1 MTGPNG
7 WHTAGHITKLK
18 EDPLMKKW
26 LALLLAAL
34 MLLGSTAAVAEIGSA
49 DAPVPVSILIKD
61 VNPDEADT
69 IAVVEAIEKGM
80 AAQGNY
86 VDITILEAP
95 AGKYIEVVPLAFRT
109 GEINPD
115 IIFFQG
121 NTDTPVVAEGLL
133 EDLTP
138 YVEGSTNVKAILG
151 EHSKARLASS
161 PYLLWLAPAKFSAP
175 VIRGDFLD
183 QAASKDAFLA
193 DPTPE
198 NYAAL
203 LKELMDAGVVK
214 FGATVDGGLARLD
227 SIFNH
232 AFGVTGTLMKQE
244 DGKYIYSMITEQ
256 EKNKLA
262 FYAQL
267 YADGILDADYITKA
281 WDTMEQ
287 AFYEGDCALI
297 AGTAGDVIQVYN
309 TKMVQTMGE
318 AAELVALPPAKGVGQ
333 AYASIDVTK
342 EERGFAINATI
353 EQNVKDAAFAIL
365 EYMASPE
372 GRMIDKLGVEGVHY
386 TVEDGTITFTDA
398 WGGYWARFFPTVDG
412 LPADLKL
419 TTPVLSTPAADSLT
433 LGAQFYAND
442 VNVIIPDELQP
453 QLAAVK
459 SIYTEYANEIVRG
472 VRPVEDFAEMVEKFN
487 AAGGDALTEYVNSV
501 LQ

>member
-1 MTGPNG
+1 
-7 WHTAGHITKLK
+7 
-18 EDPLMKKW
+18 MKKW
-26 LALLLAAL
+26 LALLLAAVLVL
-34 MLLGSTAAVAEIGSA
+34 MSTAAVAEIGTA

-61 VNPDEADT
+61 VSPDDADT
-69 IAVVEAIEKGM
+69 IAVVDAIEKGM

-95 AGKYIEVVPLAFRT
+95 AGTYVEVVPLAFRT

-133 EDLTP
+133 EDLTS
-138 YVEGSTNVKAILG
+138 YVEGSTYVKNLMG
-151 EHSKARLASS
+151 EHSKARMASS

-183 QAASKDAFLA
+183 QAPSKDAFLA

-198 NYAAL
+198 AYATL

-214 FGATVDGGLARLD
+214 FGTTVDGGLARLD

-232 AFGVTGTLMKQE
+232 AFGVTGTLMQQE
-244 DGKYIYSMITEQ
+244 DGKYVYSMVTEQ

-318 AAELVALPPAKGVGQ
+318 DAELVALPPAKGIGQ
-333 AYASIDVTK
+333 AFQSIDVTK

-365 EYMASPE
+365 DYMASPE

-386 TVEDGTITFTDA
+386 TVEDGVITFTDA

-412 LPADLKL
+412 LPEDLKL
-419 TTPVLSTPAADSLT
+419 ATPVLSTPAADSLA
-433 LGAQFYAND
+433 LGAEYYYND

-453 QLAAVK
+453 QLAAVT

-472 VRPVEDFAEMVEKFN
+472 VRPVDDFAEMVEKFN

>member
-1 MTGPNG
+1 
-7 WHTAGHITKLK
+7 
-18 EDPLMKKW
+18 MKKW
-26 LALLLAAL
+26 LALLLAAT

-49 DAPVPVSILIKD
+49 DAPVPVSIMIKD
-61 VNPDEADT
+61 VTPDDADT
-69 IAVVEAIEKGM
+69 IAVVEAIEQGM

-95 AGKYIEVVPLAFRT
+95 AGTYIEVVPLAFRT

-115 IIFFQG
+115 LIYFQG
-121 NTDTPVVAEGLL
+121 NTDTPVIAEGLL

-138 YVEGSTNVKAILG
+138 YVEASTYVKEVMGA
-151 EHSKARLASS
+151 HSKARLASS

-175 VIRGDFLD
+175 VMRSDFLN
-183 QAASKDAFLA
+183 QAPSKDAFLA

-198 NYAAL
+198 AYAQL

-214 FGATVDGGLARLD
+214 YGVTVDGGLARLN

-244 DGKYIYSMITEQ
+244 DGGYVYSMVTEQ

-267 YADGILDADYITKA
+267 YQDGILDADYITKT
-281 WDTMEQ
+281 WDVMEQ
-287 AFYEGDCALI
+287 NFYEGDCALI

-309 TKMVQTMGE
+309 TKMVQTAGE
-318 AAELVALPPAKGVGQ
+318 EAELVALPPAKGIGQ

-353 EQNVKDAAFAIL
+353 DQQVKDAAFAIL

-372 GRMIDKLGVEGVHY
+372 GRMIDKLGVEDIHY
-386 TVEDGTITFTDA
+386 TLEDGIVTFTDA
-398 WGGYWARFFPTVDG
+398 WSGYWSRFFPTVDG
-412 LPADLKL
+412 LPEDLNL
-419 TTPVLSTPAADSLT
+419 ATPVLSKPAQDSLT
-433 LGAQFYAND
+433 LGAQYYAD
-442 VNVIIPDELQP
+442 DINVIIPDDLQP
-453 QLAAVK
+453 QLTAVT

-472 VRPVEDFAEMVEKFN
+472 VRPVEDFDEMVEKFN
-487 AAGGDALTEYVNSV
+487 AAGGDELNAYINSV
-501 LQ
+501 LN

>member
-1 MTGPNG
+1 
-7 WHTAGHITKLK
+7 
-18 EDPLMKKW
+18 MKKW
-26 LALLLAAL
+26 LALLLAAM
-34 MLLGSTAAVAEIGSA
+34 MLLGSTAAVAEIGTA
-49 DAPVPVSILIKD
+49 EAPVPVSILIKD
-61 VNPDEADT
+61 VAPDDADT
-69 IAVVEAIEKGM
+69 IAVVEAVEKGM

-115 IIFFQG
+115 LIFFQG
-121 NTDTPVVAEGLL
+121 NTDTPVIAEGLL

-138 YVEGSTNVKAILG
+138 YVEASTNVKAVLG

-175 VIRGDFLD
+175 VMRADFLD
-183 QAASKDAFLA
+183 KAPSKDAFLA

-198 NYAAL
+198 AYAQL

-214 FGATVDGGLARLD
+214 YGTTVDGGLARLD

-232 AFGVTGTLMKQE
+232 AFGVTGTLMQQE
-244 DGKYIYSMITEQ
+244 DGSYIYSMVTEQ

-267 YADGILDADYITKA
+267 YKDGILDADYITKA

-318 AAELVALPPAKGVGQ
+318 AAELVALPPAKGIGQ
-333 AYASIDVTK
+333 AYASSDVTK

-372 GRMIDKLGVEGVHY
+372 GRMIDKLGVEGKHY
-386 TVEDGTITFTDA
+386 TINDGVVTFTED
-398 WGGYWARFFPTVDG
+398 WGSYWARFFPTVDG

-419 TTPVLSTPAADSLT
+419 ATPVLSTPAQDSLT

-442 VNVIIPDELQP
+442 INVIIPEDLQP

-487 AAGGDALTEYVNSV
+487 AAGGEQLNEYINSV
-501 LQ
+501 LK

>member
-1 MTGPNG
+1 
-7 WHTAGHITKLK
+7 
-18 EDPLMKKW
+18 MKKW
-26 LALLLAAL
+26 LALLVAAM
-34 MLLGSTAAVAEIGSA
+34 MLLGSTAAVAEIGTA
-49 DAPVPVSILIKD
+49 EAPVPVSILIKD
-61 VNPDEADT
+61 VAPDDADT
-69 IAVVEAIEKGM
+69 IAVVEAVEKGM

-115 IIFFQG
+115 LIFFQG
-121 NTDTPVVAEGLL
+121 NTDTPVIAEGLL

-138 YVEGSTNVKAILG
+138 YVEASTNVKAVLG

-175 VIRGDFLD
+175 VMRADFLD
-183 QAASKDAFLA
+183 KAPSKDAFLA

-198 NYAAL
+198 AYAQL

-214 FGATVDGGLARLD
+214 YGTTVDGGLARLD

-232 AFGVTGTLMKQE
+232 AFGVTGTLIKQE
-244 DGKYIYSMITEQ
+244 DGSYVYSMVTEQ

-267 YADGILDADYITKA
+267 YKDGILDADYITKA

-372 GRMIDKLGVEGVHY
+372 GRMIDKLGVEGKHY
-386 TVEDGTITFTDA
+386 TVNDGVVTFTED
-398 WGGYWARFFPTVDG
+398 WGSYWARFFPTVDG

-419 TTPVLSTPAADSLT
+419 ATPVLSTPAQDSLT

-442 VNVIIPDELQP
+442 INVIIPEDLQP

-487 AAGGDALTEYVNSV
+487 AAGGEQLNEYINSV
-501 LQ
+501 LK

>member
-1 MTGPNG
+1 
-7 WHTAGHITKLK
+7 
-18 EDPLMKKW
+18 MKKW
-26 LALLLAAL
+26 LALLLAAM
-34 MLLGSTAAVAEIGSA
+34 MLLGSTAAVAEIGTA
-49 DAPVPVSILIKD
+49 EAPVPVSILIKD
-61 VNPDEADT
+61 VAPDDADT
-69 IAVVEAIEKGM
+69 IAVVEAVEKGM

-115 IIFFQG
+115 LIFFQG
-121 NTDTPVVAEGLL
+121 NTDTPVIAEGLL

-138 YVEGSTNVKAILG
+138 YVEASTNVKAVLG

-175 VIRGDFLD
+175 VMRADFLD
-183 QAASKDAFLA
+183 KAPSKDAFLA

-198 NYAAL
+198 AYAQL

-214 FGATVDGGLARLD
+214 YGTTVDGGLARLD

-232 AFGVTGTLMKQE
+232 AFGVTGTLMQQE
-244 DGKYIYSMITEQ
+244 DGSYVYSMVTEQ

-267 YADGILDADYITKA
+267 YKDGILDADYITKA

-318 AAELVALPPAKGVGQ
+318 AAELVALPPAKGIGQ

-372 GRMIDKLGVEGVHY
+372 GRMIDKLGVEGKHY
-386 TVEDGTITFTDA
+386 TINDGVVTFTED
-398 WGGYWARFFPTVDG
+398 WGSYWARFFPTVDG

-419 TTPVLSTPAADSLT
+419 ATPVLSTPAQDSLT

-442 VNVIIPDELQP
+442 INVIIPEDLQP

-487 AAGGDALTEYVNSV
+487 AAGGEQLNEYINSV
-501 LQ
+501 LK

>member
-1 MTGPNG
+1 
-7 WHTAGHITKLK
+7 
-18 EDPLMKKW
+18 MKKW
-26 LALLLAAL
+26 LALLLAAM
-34 MLLGSTAAVAEIGSA
+34 MLLGSTAAVAEIGTA
-49 DAPVPVSILIKD
+49 EAPVPVSILIKD
-61 VNPDEADT
+61 VAPDDADT

-115 IIFFQG
+115 LIFFQG
-121 NTDTPVVAEGLL
+121 NTDTPVIAEGLL

-138 YVEGSTNVKAILG
+138 YVEASTNVKAVLG

-175 VIRGDFLD
+175 VMRADFLD
-183 QAASKDAFLA
+183 KAASKDAFLA

-198 NYAAL
+198 AYAQL
-203 LKELMDAGVVK
+203 LKDLMDAGVVK
-214 FGATVDGGLARLD
+214 YGTTVDGGLARLD

-232 AFGVTGTLMKQE
+232 AFGVTGTLMQQE
-244 DGKYIYSMITEQ
+244 DGSYVYSMVTEQ

-267 YADGILDADYITKA
+267 YKDGILDADYITKA

-287 AFYEGDCALI
+287 AFYEGVCALI

-372 GRMIDKLGVEGVHY
+372 GRMIDKLGVEGKHY
-386 TVEDGTITFTDA
+386 TISDGVVTFTED
-398 WGGYWARFFPTVDG
+398 WGSYWARFFPTVDG

-419 TTPVLSTPAADSLT
+419 ATPVLSTPAQDSLT

-442 VNVIIPDELQP
+442 VNVIIPEDLQP

-487 AAGGDALTEYVNSV
+487 AAGGDQLNEYINSV
-501 LQ
+501 LK

>member
-1 MTGPNG
+1 
-7 WHTAGHITKLK
+7 
-18 EDPLMKKW
+18 MKKW
-26 LALLLAAL
+26 LALLLAAM
-34 MLLGSTAAVAEIGSA
+34 MLLGSTAAVAEIGTA
-49 DAPVPVSILIKD
+49 EAPVPVSILIKD
-61 VNPDEADT
+61 VAPDDADT
-69 IAVVEAIEKGM
+69 IAVVEAVEKGM

-115 IIFFQG
+115 LIFFQG
-121 NTDTPVVAEGLL
+121 NTDTPVIAEGLL

-138 YVEGSTNVKAILG
+138 YVEASTNVKAVLG

-175 VIRGDFLD
+175 VMRADFLD
-183 QAASKDAFLA
+183 KAPSKDAFLA

-198 NYAAL
+198 AYAQL
-203 LKELMDAGVVK
+203 LKDLMDAGVVK
-214 FGATVDGGLARLD
+214 YGTTVDGGLARLD

-232 AFGVTGTLMKQE
+232 AFGVTGTLMQQE
-244 DGKYIYSMITEQ
+244 DGSYVYSMVTEQ

-267 YADGILDADYITKA
+267 YKDGILDADYITKA

-372 GRMIDKLGVEGVHY
+372 GRMIDKLGVEGKHY
-386 TVEDGTITFTDA
+386 TVNDGVVTFTED
-398 WGGYWARFFPTVDG
+398 WGSYWARFFPTVDG

-419 TTPVLSTPAADSLT
+419 ATPVLSTPAQDSLT

-442 VNVIIPDELQP
+442 VNVIIPEDLQP

-487 AAGGDALTEYVNSV
+487 AAGGEQLNEYINSV
-501 LQ
+501 LK

>member
-1 MTGPNG
+1 M
-7 WHTAGHITKLK
+7 
-18 EDPLMKKW
+18 MKKW
-26 LALLLAAL
+26 LALLLTAM

-49 DAPVPVSILIKD
+49 EAPVPVSILIKD
-61 VNPDEADT
+61 VLPDEADT
-69 IAVVEAIEKGM
+69 VAVVEAIEKGM

-95 AGKYIEVVPLAFRT
+95 AGKYVEVVPLAFRT
-109 GEINPD
+109 EEINPD

-138 YVEGSTNVKAILG
+138 YIENSTYVKAVMG
-151 EHSKARLASS
+151 EHSKARMESS
-161 PYLLWLAPAKFSAP
+161 PYLLWLAPAKFFAP
-175 VIRGDFLD
+175 VIRKDFLD
-183 QAASKDAFLA
+183 QASSKDAFLA

-198 NYAAL
+198 AYAKL
-203 LKELMDAGVVK
+203 LKELMDAGTVK
-214 FGATVDGGLARLD
+214 YGVTVDGALTRLD

-232 AFGVTGTLMKQE
+232 AFGVTSSIME
-244 DGKYIYSMITEQ
+244 VDGKYVYSMVTEQ

-267 YADGILDADYITKA
+267 YKDGILDADYITKA

-318 AAELVALPPAKGVGQ
+318 GTELVALPPAKGVGQ

-353 EQNVKDAAFAIL
+353 DQNVKDAAFAIL

-386 TVEDGTITFTDA
+386 TVDNGTVTYTDA
-398 WGGYWARFFPTVDG
+398 WGAYWARFFPTVDG

-419 TTPVLSTPAADSLT
+419 ATPVLSTPAQDSLT
-433 LGAQFYAND
+433 LGAQYYAND
-442 VNVIIPDELQP
+442 INVIIPEDLQP

-472 VRPVEDFAEMVEKFN
+472 VRPIDDFAQMVEKIN
-487 AAGGDALTEYVNSV
+487 AAGGDALSEYFATV
-501 LQ
+501 LK

>member
-1 MTGPNG
+1 
-7 WHTAGHITKLK
+7 
-18 EDPLMKKW
+18 MKKW
-26 LALLLAAL
+26 LALLVAAM
-34 MLLGSTAAVAEIGSA
+34 MLLGSTAAVAEIGTA
-49 DAPVPVSILIKD
+49 EAPVPVSILIKD
-61 VNPDEADT
+61 VAPDDADT
-69 IAVVEAIEKGM
+69 IAVVEAVEKGM

-95 AGKYIEVVPLAFRT
+95 TGKYLEVVPLAFRT

-115 IIFFQG
+115 LIFFQG
-121 NTDTPVVAEGLL
+121 NTDTPVIAEGLL

-138 YVEGSTNVKAILG
+138 YVEASTNVKAVLG

-175 VIRGDFLD
+175 VMRADFLD
-183 QAASKDAFLA
+183 KAPSKDAFLA

-198 NYAAL
+198 AYAQL

-214 FGATVDGGLARLD
+214 YGTTVDGGLARLD

-232 AFGVTGTLMKQE
+232 AFGVTGTLIKQE
-244 DGKYIYSMITEQ
+244 DGSYVYSMVTEQ

-267 YADGILDADYITKA
+267 YKDGILDADYITKA

-372 GRMIDKLGVEGVHY
+372 GRMIDKLGVEGKHY
-386 TVEDGTITFTDA
+386 TVNDGVVTFTED
-398 WGGYWARFFPTVDG
+398 WGSYWARFFPTVDG

-419 TTPVLSTPAADSLT
+419 ATPVLSTPAQDSLT

-442 VNVIIPDELQP
+442 INVIIPEDLQP

-487 AAGGDALTEYVNSV
+487 AAGGEQLNEYINSV
-501 LQ
+501 LK

>member
-1 MTGPNG
+1 
-7 WHTAGHITKLK
+7 
-18 EDPLMKKW
+18 MKKW
-26 LALLLAAL
+26 LALLLAAALVL
-34 MLLGSTAAVAEIGSA
+34 MSTAAVAEIGTA

-61 VNPDEADT
+61 VSPDDADT
-69 IAVVEAIEKGM
+69 IAVVDAIEKGM

-95 AGKYIEVVPLAFRT
+95 AGTYVEVVPLAFRT

-138 YVEGSTNVKAILG
+138 YVEGSTYVKNLHGRAFQGPSWPAL
-151 EHSKARLASS
+151 
-161 PYLLWLAPAKFSAP
+161 PTCLWLAPAKFSAP

-183 QAASKDAFLA
+183 QAPSKDAFLA

-198 NYAAL
+198 AYATL

-214 FGATVDGGLARLD
+214 FGTTVDGGLARLD

-232 AFGVTGTLMKQE
+232 AFGVTGTLMQQE
-244 DGKYIYSMITEQ
+244 DGKYVYSMVTEQ

-287 AFYEGDCALI
+287 AFYEGDCAMI

-318 AAELVALPPAKGVGQ
+318 DAELVALPPAKGIGQ
-333 AYASIDVTK
+333 AFQSIDVTK

-365 EYMASPE
+365 DYMASPE

-386 TVEDGTITFTDA
+386 TVEDGVITFTDA

-412 LPADLKL
+412 LPEDLKL
-419 TTPVLSTPAADSLT
+419 ATPVLSTPAADSLA
-433 LGAQFYAND
+433 LGAEYYYND

-453 QLAAVK
+453 QLAAVT

-472 VRPVEDFAEMVEKFN
+472 VRPVDDFAEMVEKF
-487 AAGGDALTEYVNSV
+487 
-501 LQ
+501 QRRRR

>member
-1 MTGPNG
+1 
-7 WHTAGHITKLK
+7 
-18 EDPLMKKW
+18 MKKW
-26 LALLLAAL
+26 LALLLAAALVL
-34 MLLGSTAAVAEIGSA
+34 MSTAAVAEIGTA

-61 VNPDEADT
+61 VSPDDADT
-69 IAVVEAIEKGM
+69 IAVVDAIEKGM

-95 AGKYIEVVPLAFRT
+95 AGTYVEVVPLAFRT

-133 EDLTP
+133 EDLTS
-138 YVEGSTNVKAILG
+138 YVEGSTYVKNLMG
-151 EHSKARLASS
+151 EHSKARMASS

-183 QAASKDAFLA
+183 QAPSKDAFLA

-198 NYAAL
+198 AYATL

-214 FGATVDGGLARLD
+214 FGTTVDGGLARLD

-232 AFGVTGTLMKQE
+232 AFGVTGTLMQQE
-244 DGKYIYSMITEQ
+244 DGKYVYSMVTEQ

-287 AFYEGDCALI
+287 AFYEGDCAMI

-318 AAELVALPPAKGVGQ
+318 DAELVAL
-333 AYASIDVTK
+333 TK

-365 EYMASPE
+365 DYMASPE

-386 TVEDGTITFTDA
+386 TVEDGVITFTDA

-412 LPADLKL
+412 LPEDLKL
-419 TTPVLSTPAADSLT
+419 ATPVLSTPAADSLA
-433 LGAQFYAND
+433 LGAEYYYND

-453 QLAAVK
+453 QLAAVT

-472 VRPVEDFAEMVEKFN
+472 VRPVDDFAEMVEKFN

>member
-1 MTGPNG
+1 
-7 WHTAGHITKLK
+7 
-18 EDPLMKKW
+18 MKKW
-26 LALLLAAL
+26 LALLLAAALVL
-34 MLLGSTAAVAEIGSA
+34 MSTAAVAEIGTA

-61 VNPDEADT
+61 VSPDDADT
-69 IAVVEAIEKGM
+69 IAVVDAIEKGM

-95 AGKYIEVVPLAFRT
+95 AGTYVEVVPLAFRT

-133 EDLTP
+133 EDLTS
-138 YVEGSTNVKAILG
+138 YVEGSTYVKNLMG
-151 EHSKARLASS
+151 EHSKARMASS

-183 QAASKDAFLA
+183 QAPSKDAFLA

-198 NYAAL
+198 AYATL

-214 FGATVDGGLARLD
+214 FGTTVDGGLARLD

-232 AFGVTGTLMKQE
+232 AFGVTGTLMQQE
-244 DGKYIYSMITEQ
+244 DGKYVYSMVTEQ

-287 AFYEGDCALI
+287 AFYEGDCAMI

-318 AAELVALPPAKGVGQ
+318 DAELVALPPAKGIGQ
-333 AYASIDVTK
+333 AFQSIDVTK
-342 EERGFAINATI
+342 EE
-353 EQNVKDAAFAIL
+353 NVKDAAFAIL
-365 EYMASPE
+365 DYMASPE

-386 TVEDGTITFTDA
+386 TVEDGVITFTDA

-412 LPADLKL
+412 LPEDLKL
-419 TTPVLSTPAADSLT
+419 ATPVLSTPAADSLA
-433 LGAQFYAND
+433 LGAEYYYND

-453 QLAAVK
+453 QLAAVT

-472 VRPVEDFAEMVEKFN
+472 VRPVDDFAEMVEKFN

>member
-1 MTGPNG
+1 
-7 WHTAGHITKLK
+7 
-18 EDPLMKKW
+18 MKKW
-26 LALLLAAL
+26 LALLLAAM
-34 MLLGSTAAVAEIGSA
+34 MLLGSTAAVAEIGTA
-49 DAPVPVSILIKD
+49 EAPVPVSILIKD
-61 VNPDEADT
+61 VAPDDADT

-115 IIFFQG
+115 LIFFQG
-121 NTDTPVVAEGLL
+121 NTDTPVIAEGLL

-138 YVEGSTNVKAILG
+138 YVEASANVKAVLG

-175 VIRGDFLD
+175 VMRADFLD
-183 QAASKDAFLA
+183 KAASKDAFLA

-198 NYAAL
+198 AYARL
-203 LKELMDAGVVK
+203 LKDLMDAGVVK
-214 FGATVDGGLARLD
+214 YGVTVDGGLARLD

-232 AFGVTGTLMKQE
+232 AFGVTGTLMQQE
-244 DGKYIYSMITEQ
+244 DGSYVYSMVTEQ

-267 YADGILDADYITKA
+267 YKDGILDADYITKA

-287 AFYEGDCALI
+287 GFYEGDCALI

-353 EQNVKDAAFAIL
+353 EQSVKDAAFAIL

-372 GRMIDKLGVEGVHY
+372 GRMIDKLGVEGKHY
-386 TVEDGTITFTDA
+386 TISDGVVTFTED

-419 TTPVLSTPAADSLT
+419 ATPVLSTPAQDSLA

-442 VNVIIPDELQP
+442 VNVIIPEDLQP

-487 AAGGDALTEYVNSV
+487 AAGGDQLNEYINSV
-501 LQ
+501 LK

>member
-1 MTGPNG
+1 
-7 WHTAGHITKLK
+7 
-18 EDPLMKKW
+18 MKKW
-26 LALLLAAL
+26 TAILLAVMMAL
-34 MLLGSTAAVAEIGSA
+34 VGTVAFAEIGTEQ
-49 DAPVPVSILIKD
+49 APVPVSILIKD
-61 VNPDEADT
+61 VSPEEADT

-95 AGKYIEVVPLAFRT
+95 AGKYVDVVPLAFRT

-121 NTDTPVVAEGLL
+121 NTDTPVVTEGLL

-138 YVEGSTNVKAILG
+138 YIEKSAYVKDLLG
-151 EHSKARLASS
+151 AHSKARLASS
-161 PYLLWLAPAKFSAP
+161 PYLLWAAPAKFFAP
-175 VIRGDFLD
+175 VIRADFLA

-198 NYAAL
+198 NYAAV
-203 LKELMDAGVVK
+203 LKELMDADVVK
-214 FGATVDGGLARLD
+214 YGVTVDGGLSRLD

-244 DGKYIYSMITEQ
+244 DGKYVYSMVTEQ

-262 FYAQL
+262 YYAGL

-318 AAELVALPPAKGVGQ
+318 GAELVALPPAKGLGQ

-365 EYMASPE
+365 DFMASPE

-386 TVEDGTITFTDA
+386 TLDADTVNFTDA
-398 WGGYWARFFPTVDG
+398 WGGYWARFFPTTDG
-412 LPADLKL
+412 LPAELKL
-419 TTPVLSTPAADSLT
+419 ATPVLSTPAQDSLT
-433 LGAQFYAND
+433 LGAKYYADD
-442 VNVIIPDELQP
+442 VNVIIPEDLQP

-472 VRPVEDFAEMVEKFN
+472 VRPVDDFAEMVTKFN
-487 AAGGDALTEYVNSV
+487 AAGGDALNEYINSV
-501 LQ
+501 LK

>member
-1 MTGPNG
+1 
-7 WHTAGHITKLK
+7 
-18 EDPLMKKW
+18 MKKW
-26 LALLLAAL
+26 FALLLSAMLAL
-34 MLLGSTAAVAEIGSA
+34 SCTAAFAEIGAA
-49 DAPVPVSILIKD
+49 DAPIPVSILIKD
-61 VNPDEADT
+61 VAPDEADT

-109 GEINPD
+109 GEVNPD
-115 IIFFQG
+115 LIFFQG

-138 YVEGSTNVKAILG
+138 YVEGSTYVKAVMG
-151 EHSKARLASS
+151 AHSKARIASS

-175 VIRGDFLD
+175 VMRSDFLN
-183 QAASKDAFLA
+183 QAPSKDAFLA
-193 DPTPE
+193 EPTPE
-198 NYAAL
+198 AYARL

-214 FGATVDGGLARLD
+214 YGTTVDGGLARLD

-232 AFGVTGTLMKQE
+232 AFGVTGTLMTQE
-244 DGKYIYSMITEQ
+244 DGKYVYSMITEQ

-267 YADGILDADYITKA
+267 YADGILDEDYITKA

-309 TKMVQTMGE
+309 TKMVQTMGD

-353 EQNVKDAAFAIL
+353 EQPVKDAAFAIL

-372 GRMIDKLGVEGVHY
+372 GRMIDKLGVEGTHY
-386 TVEDGTITFTDA
+386 TVDNGTVTFTDA

-412 LPADLKL
+412 LPNDLTL
-419 TTPVLSTPAADSLT
+419 ATPVLSTPAANSLA
-433 LGAQFYAND
+433 LGAEYYFDD
-442 VNVIIPDELQP
+442 VNAIIPDDLQP

-487 AAGGDALTEYVNSV
+487 AAGGDALTEYINSV